1 MNLSYSNP
9 KRRTREE
16 LFFDSYARLL
26 DWASQLVRREEA
38 EAEDL
43 VHDLFIQFVRV
54 DRTVESIENVEA
66 YLFTTLRNLYNSR
79 MRRTG
84 RDPINDFSIV
94 DYDSVELGLA
104 AVDRRQLLFVRSN
117 LKQICKYACQRKGT
131 ARSASILILRFL
143 FGYYPSEV
151 MKVTQSS
158 RMAVDRS
165 LQVARKE
172 ARQALERPN
181 AVQPIDPGREVS
193 VSFGATGDDS
203 ENLFAQLRQA
213 ILSACEGECFAK
225 GVLEQRYASKSQ
237 SGFTTPELAHLVSC
251 RTCLDRANRIL
262 GLPLLSERSPEDA
275 LDHDSHSG
283 DSHSDGSNGPTGSV
297 SIAPKQ
303 ASSAKHAR
311 QRQRLERRVRQLIE
325 HRPSRLQIAING
337 EIRASQIVTA
347 EISELYLKL
356 ARPEQPTFI
365 EVLSEQGLCLV
376 YLQVEQPA
384 YNSGLDQSQSI
395 TLSDDRTLH
404 LTLSFAA
411 DVPIVHMVYRDP
423 ILVGSE
429 AEETQGEPQLSGR
442 VEANELVPFPKAAAE
457 ETGTVGR
464 IRRLILLSRAWV
476 SSRWEFLASPEMSPL
491 FVSGIVLAVCSILC
505 FSFWMVGPNRIAPK
519 ALLQR
524 ATASE
529 ISAEAAPS
537 HVIRQHIR
545 IRTPRQ
551 ALERSVYRDSSG
563 RRRARQLPLDT
574 AAAQLKAELAANGVD
589 WDQPL
594 SAASFSQ
601 WHNRIGVE
609 REAVNSAGKGLL
621 RVTTTVA
628 SGNVLQESLTMR
640 ASDLHPVART
650 MSLRDGGTVEIAEL
664 EFEELPWS
672 IVDSSIFEPIG
683 GMSSNRDETMPRV
696 HPSLP
701 GSAFPLD
708 EGELDEAELGAML
721 ALRQL
726 RADSDGRI
734 QIARKSN
741 GIQVEGIVEN
751 EARKRELEAGLN
763 MVPHVM
769 PFIFTFQ
776 ELQNHRNPDSQITS
790 IGTASGVSEASPLET
805 YMLAKG
811 LSRGDVSVY
820 SRQFSESS
828 SEIRRDSVV
837 ISGLLKRFTTD
848 RQLAPSARAML
859 GQLLAQR
866 TANITAAL
874 DEETR
879 ALAQV
884 GLASGVSSAQAPG
897 IGLPAAAEWNR
908 RLCEELISS
917 GSEQSR
923 SVPEILSDLLQALNE
938 VRSASRHAAVADAN
952 QLLQSEKR

>member
-1 MNLSYSNP
+1 VNLPYSNP

-16 LFFDSYARLL
+16 LFFDFYAHLL
-26 DWASQLVRREEA
+26 DWATQLVRHDEA

-66 YLFTTLRNLYNSR
+66 YLFTTLRNLYYSR

-131 ARSASILILRFL
+131 ARSASILILRFF

-151 MKVTQSS
+151 VKVTQSS

-181 AVQPIDPGREVS
+181 VVQSIDPGKEIP
-193 VSFGATGDDS
+193 VSFGATRDDS

-213 ILSACEGECFAK
+213 ILSASEGECFAK
-225 GVLEQRYASKSQ
+225 GVLAQRYASKSQ

-251 RTCLDRANRIL
+251 RICLDRANQIL

-275 LDHDSHSG
+275 LDHDSHSD
-283 DSHSDGSNGPTGSV
+283 DSTGPTGSA

-303 ASSAKHAR
+303 AASAKHAR
-311 QRQRLERRVRQLIE
+311 QRKRLERRVRQLIE

-337 EIRASQIVTA
+337 EVRASQSVTA
-347 EISELYLKL
+347 EVSELYLKL

-376 YLQVEQPA
+376 YLEVEQPA
-384 YNSGLDQSQSI
+384 NNSGLDQSQSI
-395 TLSDDRTLH
+395 TLSDDRTLY
-404 LTLSFAA
+404 LSLSFAA
-411 DVPIVHMVYRDP
+411 DVPIIHVVYRDP
-423 ILVGSE
+423 ILAESE
-429 AEETQGEPQLSGR
+429 AEETQGEVRQSGST
-442 VEANELVPFPKAAAE
+442 EASELVLFPKAATK
-457 ETGTVGR
+457 ETGTYGR
-464 IRRLILLSRAWV
+464 IRRFILCRSVWV
-476 SSRWEFLASPEMSPL
+476 CSRWNFLTSPKMSPL
-491 FVSGIVLAVCSILC
+491 FASGIVLAVCSIIC
-505 FSFWMVGPNRIAPK
+505 FSVWMVGPARIAPK

-537 HVIRQHIR
+537 RVIRQRIR
-545 IRTPRQ
+545 IRAPRQ
-551 ALERSVYRDSSG
+551 TLERSIYRDSSG

-574 AAAQLKAELAANGVD
+574 ATAQLKAELAANGVD

-594 SAASFSQ
+594 SAASFSE
-601 WHNRIGVE
+601 WHSRIGVE
-609 REAVNSAGKGLL
+609 REAVDSAVKGLL
-621 RVTTTVA
+621 RLTTTVA

-664 EFEELPWS
+664 EYEELPWS
-672 IVDSSIFEPIG
+672 VVDSSIFEPIG
-683 GMSSNRDETMPRV
+683 GMSSERIETMPRV

-701 GSAFPLD
+701 SSAFALD

-726 RADSDGRI
+726 HADSDGRI
-734 QIARKSN
+734 QIARKAN
-741 GIQVEGIVEN
+741 GIQVKGIVEN
-751 EARKRELEAGLN
+751 EARKREVEAGLN
-763 MVPHVM
+763 MVSHVM

-776 ELQNHRNPDSQITS
+776 ELQNRQNPDSQITS
-790 IGTASGVSEASPLET
+790 IGTASGVSEPSPLEK

-837 ISGLLKRFTTD
+837 ISDLLKRFTTD
-848 RQLAPSARAML
+848 QQLTPSARTML
-859 GQLLAQR
+859 GQLLTQC

-879 ALAQV
+879 ALAQA
-884 GLASGVSSAQAPG
+884 GLASGVSSAQTPG
-897 IGLPAAAEWNR
+897 IDLPAAAEQNR

-917 GSEQSR
+917 GSAQSR
-923 SVPEILSDLLQALNE
+923 SAPQILSDLLQAING
-938 VRSASRHAAVADAN
+938 VRSASRHAAVADAT